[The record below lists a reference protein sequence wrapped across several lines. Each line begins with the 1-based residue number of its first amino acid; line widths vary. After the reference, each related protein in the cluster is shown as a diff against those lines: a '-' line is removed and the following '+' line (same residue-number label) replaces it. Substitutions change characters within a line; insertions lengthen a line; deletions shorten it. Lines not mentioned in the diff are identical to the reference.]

1 MDTSVITDQSCV
13 AYVWLF
19 QALITN
25 QMAIQTG
32 LGTSQRSEYL
42 DGKQWQQFI
51 NAIGLVYM
59 GDTVTE

>member
-19 QALITN
+19 QAFITN

-42 DGKQWQQFI
+42 DGKQ
-51 NAIGLVYM
+51 
-59 GDTVTE
+59 